1 MRTKLGKVAVQ
12 ASALAC
18 LAFAPMAHA
27 GIETNGGFETGDFT
41 GWTQFGDSAFDFV
54 DSSSPHS
61 GSASA
66 FFGAVD
72 PSGVSQ
78 TLTTIAGQK
87 YEVSFWL
94 ANEEGTPNA
103 FSWSWN
109 GVAQA
114 PSFVDS
120 AAADYTNYSSLMTAT
135 GTATELSFSFQNQT
149 NFWRLDDVQ
158 VTDTGVNIGVSP
170 VPEPETW
177 LLLSAGLGVLGLMKR
192 RRSTRPIQA

>member
-1 MRTKLGKVAVQ
+1 MFRTIGKLAIRVGAVG
-12 ASALAC
+12 C
-18 LAFAPMAHA
+18 LAFAPMANA

-61 GSASA
+61 GNASA

-72 PSGVSQ
+72 SSGISQ
-78 TLTTIAGQK
+78 TLTTITGQK

-94 ANEEGTPNA
+94 GNYEGTPNA

-109 GVAQA
+109 GVTQA

-120 AAADYTNYSSLMTAT
+120 AATDYTNYSSLMTAT
-135 GTATELSFSFQNQT
+135 GTSTVLSFAFQNQT
-149 NFWRLDDVQ
+149 TYWRLDDVR
-158 VTDTGVNIGVSP
+158 VTDTGINVSA
-170 VPEPETW
+170 VPEPGSW
-177 LLLSAGLGVLGLMKR
+177 LMLSAGLGLLGFITS
-192 RRSTRPIQA
+192 RRSTRTIQA

>member
-1 MRTKLGKVAVQ
+1 MFRTIGKLAIRVGAVG
-12 ASALAC
+12 C
-18 LAFAPMAHA
+18 LAFAPMANA

-61 GSASA
+61 GNASA

-72 PSGVSQ
+72 SSGISQ
-78 TLTTIAGQK
+78 TLTTITGQK

-94 ANEEGTPNA
+94 ANDEGTPNA

-114 PSFVDS
+114 SSFVDS

-135 GTATELSFSFQNQT
+135 GTATVLSFSFQNQT

-158 VTDTGVNIGVSP
+158 VTDTGINVST

-177 LLLSAGLGVLGLMKR
+177 LLLSAGLGVLGLVKR
-192 RRSTRPIQA
+192 RRNTRTIQA